1 MSTLFADT
9 FFWIAVTN
17 VQDLAHESA
26 MALAFSSPPATIVTT
41 EEVLIEYLHYF
52 AGWGPHFRRK
62 ALTNA
67 QNILSSA
74 TVVVVSQT
82 SASFAMGLDL
92 YAVRLDKGY
101 SLTDCISMQTMRQQG
116 ITAALTNDRHFEQE
130 GLRALF
136 RSNT

>member
-26 MALAFSSPPATIVTT
+26 MALALSSPPAIILTT
-41 EEVLIEYLHYF
+41 EEVFEYLNYF

-82 SASFAMGLDL
+82 SASFAMGGCPL
-92 YAVRLDKGY
+92 VRRK
-101 SLTDCISMQTMRQQG
+101 
-116 ITAALTNDRHFEQE
+116 
-130 GLRALF
+130 
-136 RSNT
+136 

>member
-1 MSTLFADT
+1 MSALFADT
-9 FFWIAVTN
+9 FFWIAITN

-26 MALAFSSPPATIVTT
+26 MALGRASPPATILTA
-41 EEVLIEYLHYF
+41 EEVLIEFLNYF

-62 ALTNA
+62 ALANA
-67 QNILSSA
+67 QNILSSP

-101 SLTDCISMQTMRQQG
+101 SLTDCISMQTCASKG
-116 ITAALTNDRHFEQE
+116 
-130 GLRALF
+130 
-136 RSNT
+136 